1 MLYFPTGF
9 LIAVWASDRAADSR
23 GRSLAWLSLVCGVF
37 CSVCVHQAVA
47 GLPLGWAPELQLL
60 AAHGW
65 GQAKVC
71 WGSGGWGAGERKC
84 LVSAQY
90 GNVAGAV
97 PSREGPGSWPARRR
111 WGGDRPPVGGAPDS
125 VLGAGWGST
134 TLADTPSGR

>member
-60 AAHGW
+60 AAHGLGTGGGLL
-65 GQAKVC
+65 GQ
-71 WGSGGWGAGERKC
+71 WW
-84 LVSAQY
+84 
-90 GNVAGAV
+90 
-97 PSREGPGSWPARRR
+97 
-111 WGGDRPPVGGAPDS
+111 
-125 VLGAGWGST
+125 LGRG
-134 TLADTPSGR
+134 